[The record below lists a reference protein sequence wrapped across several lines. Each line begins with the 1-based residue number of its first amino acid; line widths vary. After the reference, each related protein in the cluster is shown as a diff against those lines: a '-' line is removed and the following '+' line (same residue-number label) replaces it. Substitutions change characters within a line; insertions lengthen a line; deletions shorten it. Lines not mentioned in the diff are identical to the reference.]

1 MLAQQGVGNQLQL
14 LIVILPDVS
23 GSYDMHTYLSVWVI
37 HNFTIYYE
45 FCYINDSRT
54 FAGKIKRVC
63 ETDIGVVSQCCLPKH
78 ASRPNKQY
86 LENVALKINV
96 KVRKPIFF
104 AISFFCCCLFLQEC
118 INSFHLSRLVGATR
132 FLSEP
137 LYAMAYPLCQKSQQS
152 SLVQMSHPPPAGEDS
167 ASSIAAVSFFL

>member
-1 MLAQQGVGNQLQL
+1 
-14 LIVILPDVS
+14 
-23 GSYDMHTYLSVWVI
+23 
-37 HNFTIYYE
+37 
-45 FCYINDSRT
+45 
-54 FAGKIKRVC
+54 
-63 ETDIGVVSQCCLPKH
+63 LPKH

-86 LENVALKINV
+86 FENVALKINV

-104 AISFFCCCLFLQEC
+104 ALSFFFGSFMQEC

-152 SLVQMSHPPPAGEDS
+152 SLAHMSHTPHQERTPRRPLLLLV
-167 ASSIAAVSFFL
+167 SSYNCQVINHISVV